1 KKYRCEWV
9 NKMGERAQCRH
20 FICEKTKGVKEHG
33 SRVRRPTFLF
43 VPQFRKSRDNH
54 PHAGRQ
60 NHGGQRLLPQ
70 IPLLFFEY
78 FLFQLAFVCSA
89 MTKRVTDQVCAR
101 HPLVGGRG
109 DWTLPYAVSF
119 RSATELTWGM
129 KMGSRHNRHEA
140 LPNAVPA

>member
-1 KKYRCEWV
+1 
-9 NKMGERAQCRH
+9 MGERAQCRH

-60 NHGGQRLLPQ
+60 NHGCQRRLLQ
-70 IPLLFFEY
+70 ILLLFFEY

-89 MTKRVTDQVCAR
+89 MTMKVTDQGRAR
-101 HPLVGGRG
+101 HPLVGDGATRHCPMGVVQVSNRIDLG
-109 DWTLPYAVSF
+109 DENECA
-119 RSATELTWGM
+119 A
-129 KMGSRHNRHEA
+129 
-140 LPNAVPA
+140 